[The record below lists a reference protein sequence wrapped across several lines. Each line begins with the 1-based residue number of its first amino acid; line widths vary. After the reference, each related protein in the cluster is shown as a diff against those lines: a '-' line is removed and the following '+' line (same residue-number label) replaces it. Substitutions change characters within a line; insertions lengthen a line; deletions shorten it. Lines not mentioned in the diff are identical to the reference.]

1 MEAGMEKDGRR
12 GTIPPGTLQGG
23 LRLEEVDALL
33 RAHGASIRSVDNH
46 HWQISHGGRSGVW
59 LLGDGGMRGG
69 GRLDPLS
76 LERLQGV
83 LRQTGLLH
91 DQGQVGAV
99 VAPIAAAI
107 LWVGNEAT
115 RVYWIN
121 QQGLAGEG
129 AQSISHWLHGEITL
143 HRERQAAA
151 YLGRIVA
158 MLERIE
164 RALLIGRPEDGE
176 TAAGSSQSAEALQ
189 PSMSREQKGGQA
201 SMVPRADGQQA
212 AARAMADGLDGLDG
226 HDGGPPTALT
236 FPAGAGGLRR
246 LTRLLE
252 QERPDLRRRVVGILT
267 LETEHLDDAL
277 LFAMAQHYL
286 HPPGG
291 SGLH

>member
-1 MEAGMEKDGRR
+1 MEAGMEKDGKR
-12 GTIPPGTLQGG
+12 GSIPPATLQGG
-23 LRLEEVDALL
+23 LRLEDVDALL

-83 LRQTGLLH
+83 LRQTGLLQEQSH
-91 DQGQVGAV
+91 CGAV
-99 VAPIAAAI
+99 AAPIAAAI

-151 YLGRIVA
+151 YLRRIVA

-164 RALLIGRPEDGE
+164 RALLIGRPEDAQTSE
-176 TAAGSSQSAEALQ
+176 EALNGVEALR
-189 PSMSREQKGGQA
+189 PAM
-201 SMVPRADGQQA
+201 ADGQHGA
-212 AARAMADGLDGLDG
+212 VRAMDKGPDGLDGLD
-226 HDGGPPTALT
+226 HDGGLETALIL
-236 FPAGAGGLRR
+236 PAGAGGLGR

-252 QERPDLRRRVVGILT
+252 LERPDLRRRVVAILT

-277 LFAMAQHYL
+277 LFAMAQQYL
-286 HPPGG
+286 HPPAG
-291 SGLH
+291 SGQR